1 MYHFAGEATGLLHP
15 NSKDEVAVKTVNDPS
30 DGAQRTALLCEIKI
44 LSNLDLHL
52 NLVNMMGCCTT
63 EFVQTGELFM
73 LLEFCEKGNAFIYNL
88 CVKARILLCAMSII
102 SQFTVHIFISL
113 QLATD
118 SQLKITFYFTQVI

>member
-1 MYHFAGEATGLLHP
+1 MATGLLYP

-73 LLEFCEKGNAFIYNL
+73 LLEFCEKGNALIYNL
-88 CVKARILLCAMSII
+88 FVRVRALLRALSII
-102 SQFTVHIFISL
+102 SHFPVVP
-113 QLATD
+113 
-118 SQLKITFYFTQVI
+118 LKIMYKNMSGQNGKQKDNLF

>member
-1 MYHFAGEATGLLHP
+1 MATGLLYP

-30 DGAQRTALLCEIKI
+30 DEAQRTALLCEIKI

-73 LLEFCEKGNAFIYNL
+73 LLEFCEKGNALIYNL
-88 CVKARILLCAMSII
+88 FVRVRAL
-102 SQFTVHIFISL
+102 QNTVRHR
-113 QLATD
+113 
-118 SQLKITFYFTQVI
+118 